1 MALLLTELLRFVTF
15 CMFNFLIVENSE
27 VRSEVTGRPTNLEG
41 VRQPIR
47 QSGYYRDYRNLNSG
61 MRNVF

>member
-1 MALLLTELLRFVTF
+1 MALLLTELLRFVTI

-41 VRQPIR
+41 VRQPIHE
-47 QSGYYRDYRNLNSG
+47 SGCYRDYRNLNSG